1 MHSHFYCLLYSFVL
15 VFHNFIHGSMQVYF
29 VMVSLC
35 FYLVM
40 AFYSCIHCVMEF
52 VICHGFFTILY
63 MVPWTFFSY
72 LMLRSGMFFSINA
85 IKRRSC
91 SFVKYML
98 TFYCS
103 VFKACIITVVP
114 SILTLLIF
122 CLFHRYYWTFTFNLN
137 YVD

>member
-1 MHSHFYCLLYSFVL
+1 MHSHFYCLLYSFGL
-15 VFHNFIHGSMQVYF
+15 VFHIIIHGIMQVYF

-40 AFYSCIHCVMEF
+40 AFHSCIHCIMEF
-52 VICHGFFTILY
+52 VICHGFFTNLY
-63 MVPWTFFSY
+63 MVPWTFFFIFNVKIWDV
-72 LMLRSGMFFSINA
+72 FFFNA

-98 TFYCS
+98 TVYCS

-122 CLFHRYYWTFTFNLN
+122 CLFHRCYWTSPLI
-137 YVD
+137 